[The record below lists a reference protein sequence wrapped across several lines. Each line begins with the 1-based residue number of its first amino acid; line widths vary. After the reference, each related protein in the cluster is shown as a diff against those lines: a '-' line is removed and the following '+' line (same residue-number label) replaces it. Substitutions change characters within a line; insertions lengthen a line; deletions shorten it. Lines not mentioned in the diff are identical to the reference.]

1 MFFLFSMRTLVGALV
16 ILAFGAANA
25 AEVLT
30 LESVQA
36 AALKSQP
43 LLESQQATVDA
54 QRERAIAAEQLPDPE
69 LGVGINELPVNTA
82 DAWSFDRDSDTDVM
96 VSFAQS
102 FSVGS
107 KRRLRRLREERTT
120 EAAEAQL
127 QDVER
132 IIRRDAGLAFAEV
145 LMRERESELIGEQ
158 LEQAALQKRAAE
170 ISVTTGAAP
179 QAEFLASSTEE
190 SLLRDRLAEARQM
203 STHARIELERWIGV
217 SALQPVD
224 TTFRDVE
231 LPPRLD
237 EILAGL
243 PNHPALQTIDR
254 TRDAAQAGVDLAQQA
269 GKPDW
274 RLEIGYGYRPEFSE
288 MITVRATVGLPIFP
302 GQRQDREKAAARSD
316 FKAAGATRANLQREF
331 ESRAALAHHDFAQFS
346 QRARSLEAQAMPS
359 ARQREKS
366 AEAAYSAGQGSL
378 SEVLAARQARLDVE
392 LRVLELDVNALKRS
406 IELAYFVN
414 RGAQP

>member
-170 ISVTTGAAP
+170 ISVTTGAIP
-179 QAEFLASSTEE
+179 QSELLASSTEE